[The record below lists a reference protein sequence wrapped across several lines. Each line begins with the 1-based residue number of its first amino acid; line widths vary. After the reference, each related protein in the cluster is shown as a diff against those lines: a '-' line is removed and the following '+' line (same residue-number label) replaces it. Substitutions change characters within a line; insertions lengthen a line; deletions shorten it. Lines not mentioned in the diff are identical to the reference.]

1 MTIRSSDQISIVDVT
16 DAYSVILTNEAHTF
30 PGTVNAAK
38 PGNTNTQIIV
48 MQGAKQVSC
57 NIVVS
62 EISKPSGVTISSDSN
77 TTSPTLTISVDGTVK
92 TGGTIRIPVHIGDI
106 TINKDFSF
114 SIAYAGT
121 NGTSV
126 KIMTNAITYQV
137 SDSGKETPTGTWLSE
152 VPDVPAGQYL
162 WTKTAVTYSDGTTT
176 ISYSVSRSG
185 FNGKDG
191 QAVTV
196 SSSKTTYQQSTN
208 GQTEPTGT
216 WSDTIPALKA
226 GSYLWTKT
234 TVTYSDGKTSVS
246 TSVSRNGSDGK
257 DGKNGTN
264 GKDGQDAIS
273 LIITSS
279 NGLIFKNT
287 AISTTLTAHVYK
299 GPNEITGTALSALGT
314 LNWYKDSD
322 TKPVATGSSLV
333 IDVGD
338 VKDRAS
344 FVCQLED

>member
-1 MTIRSSDQISIVDVT
+1 
-16 DAYSVILTNEAHTF
+16 
-30 PGTVNAAK
+30 
-38 PGNTNTQIIV
+38 
-48 MQGAKQVSC
+48 
-57 NIVVS
+57 
-62 EISKPSGVTISSDSN
+62 
-77 TTSPTLTISVDGTVK
+77 
-92 TGGTIRIPVHIGDI
+92 
-106 TINKDFSF
+106 
-114 SIAYAGT
+114 
-121 NGTSV
+121 
-126 KIMTNAITYQV
+126 MTNAITYQV

-208 GQTEPTGT
+208 GQTEPTGTWSDTIPALKAGSYLWTKTTVTYSDGKTSVSTSVSRNGSDGKDEPTGT

-338 VKDRAS
+338 VKDRAT